1 MPGASF
7 TERYVEAAGHRIRY
21 AQAGSGPP
29 LVVLPTSAGLTY
41 ATGFDLLAKDFRVI
55 LLDPPGWGDSPAS
68 EESPELPA
76 LAKITAAALTAMGL
90 QKYHL
95 AGGSMG
101 CIHALWL
108 AVEDPQ
114 KVASVILEGSMAF
127 RRDHWSMPGS
137 DASALVA
144 AAKQGADMTRMIPPP
159 HPKKPRADLAFR
171 TRDFHKRLR
180 VMALIGPEYDED
192 LAARLRDLTTPV
204 LAMFGAQDHF
214 LFTSIAGVYESLL
227 PNCQTIIVPDAGHD
241 LPGEEPEIYAAA
253 VKRFIES

>member
-159 HPKKPRADLAFR
+159 HPKNPGRTSYSAHGTSTSACASWPSSAQNTTKTWPRACAISQR
-171 TRDFHKRLR
+171 PCSPCSARK
-180 VMALIGPEYDED
+180 IISSSPPSPESTN
-192 LAARLRDLTTPV
+192 LSCP
-204 LAMFGAQDHF
+204 
-214 LFTSIAGVYESLL
+214 IAK
-227 PNCQTIIVPDAGHD
+227 P
-241 LPGEEPEIYAAA
+241 
-253 VKRFIES
+253 